1 MGIRWEAAKML
12 ISGKA
17 KPTARDMMSLM
28 QSAMAK
34 PPDRNTAEWLQSY
47 LTNPRLAPVRKI
59 ATDLSSVPG
68 KLYRGVGD
76 NRKEVLQHPFL
87 EFWNHPNPLPEL
99 TASGIW
105 RLLEIWY
112 QLKGTAVCV
121 IERGRNGA
129 PTELWPVPPHW
140 IMDIPHRGQPYYVI
154 QNMDGKRANV
164 SIQDVFALKDL
175 NPIDPYG
182 RGIGQVEAVA
192 DEVEAYEYAT
202 KFSKSLFFNN
212 ARADYFIAAQGIT
225 EEQSRRFLSKLD
237 SRHREP
243 WNAYRPGIIPRSDV
257 QVFRMSDSPR
267 EMDFIASRKDLRDT
281 VNSHWGVP
289 PEMLGIVENSNRAT
303 AEAAKSIYAENVL
316 TPQLLLRQ
324 DAINVQLLPQFEAG
338 LTWEYDD
345 IIPQDE
351 QYQLQVANEGLS
363 RCAIMINEWRMQMG
377 FDPVEGGDAFVVPS
391 GSMIVPRDE
400 LLTSFVLSGVAETS
414 EQDADNAPQQASQ
427 VPQDL
432 DMEAREVQ
440 TAKEVSLNGAQ
451 IASLVD
457 IVQAVN
463 SGELS
468 RESAIEIITSAFPF
482 DTAKASAI
490 LGDATRQPEN
500 PTSPAS
506 DSAALTGQK
515 AKRIPADRARV
526 RRAMDTA
533 RSAQERAARQT
544 VLRALKRQHDGIVR
558 ALGAQAK
565 SDNDGWGDLLRVDI
579 SGDMRTVVD
588 RVEDILRQTVD
599 WPAQDRA
606 MQAALRPVWQSAY
619 SAGSELAVS
628 AYNISVQQSTLTR
641 QVLEAGAARVKG
653 INDTTRAAL
662 ARTIADG
669 IAAGDSRRQLIDR
682 VKQTM
687 PGVSAG
693 RAGVIAENEVHTSLM
708 SGNFDA
714 IKGAGIA
721 TKTWLTAGDD
731 DVRDSHKRLN
741 GVTIGIDERFANGLL
756 YPGDPSGSPAE
767 TIGCRCD
774 LIAGEEIQDQ
784 PVQSQAEHDIL
795 RADNDTGNYDMDGL
809 VPAEPEKITEIPRPT
824 LETAGAVLSEYE
836 PEIAGKNYETAIIV
850 TQSGQ
855 VYRVRG
861 HINGVNIHGLPDDA
875 LYGAYMTHNHPDS
888 VTRYSFSAFDI
899 SEALKYR
906 FAELRGFDSEYEYVM
921 RVLPGTIQKEDYI
934 VQHDFGN
941 MYRNEAIERARNGDL
956 DPDVDEYHY
965 ICSRMS
971 QDYGFYYER
980 RHK

>member
-1 MGIRWEAAKML
+1 
-12 ISGKA
+12 
-17 KPTARDMMSLM
+17 
-28 QSAMAK
+28 
-34 PPDRNTAEWLQSY
+34 
-47 LTNPRLAPVRKI
+47 
-59 ATDLSSVPG
+59 
-68 KLYRGVGD
+68 
-76 NRKEVLQHPFL
+76 
-87 EFWNHPNPLPEL
+87 
-99 TASGIW
+99 
-105 RLLEIWY
+105 
-112 QLKGTAVCV
+112 
-121 IERGRNGA
+121 
-129 PTELWPVPPHW
+129 
-140 IMDIPHRGQPYYVI
+140 
-154 QNMDGKRANV
+154 
-164 SIQDVFALKDL
+164 
-175 NPIDPYG
+175 
-182 RGIGQVEAVA
+182 
-192 DEVEAYEYAT
+192 
-202 KFSKSLFFNN
+202 
-212 ARADYFIAAQGIT
+212 
-225 EEQSRRFLSKLD
+225 
-237 SRHREP
+237 
-243 WNAYRPGIIPRSDV
+243 
-257 QVFRMSDSPR
+257 
-267 EMDFIASRKDLRDT
+267 
-281 VNSHWGVP
+281 
-289 PEMLGIVENSNRAT
+289 
-303 AEAAKSIYAENVL
+303 
-316 TPQLLLRQ
+316 
-324 DAINVQLLPQFEAG
+324 
-338 LTWEYDD
+338 
-345 IIPQDE
+345 
-351 QYQLQVANEGLS
+351 
-363 RCAIMINEWRMQMG
+363 
-377 FDPVEGGDAFVVPS
+377 
-391 GSMIVPRDE
+391 
-400 LLTSFVLSGVAETS
+400 
-414 EQDADNAPQQASQ
+414 
-427 VPQDL
+427 
-432 DMEAREVQ
+432 
-440 TAKEVSLNGAQ
+440 
-451 IASLVD
+451 
-457 IVQAVN
+457 
-463 SGELS
+463 
-468 RESAIEIITSAFPF
+468 
-482 DTAKASAI
+482 
-490 LGDATRQPEN
+490 
-500 PTSPAS
+500 
-506 DSAALTGQK
+506 
-515 AKRIPADRARV
+515 
-526 RRAMDTA
+526 MDTA

-565 SDNDGWGDLLRVDI
+565 ADNDGWGDLLRVDI

-628 AYNISVQQSTLTR
+628 AYNISVQQPTLTR

-693 RAGVIAENEVHTSLM
+693 RAGMIAANEVHTSLM

-714 IKGAGIA
+714 IKGARIA

-809 VPAEPEKITEIPRPT
+809 VPAEPEKIAEIPRPA